1 MSLSFSRSAGQLF
14 RRPDARLATFPATDP
29 HNHGVLLATVGLVC
43 TRDGRIYCASC
54 HQHYGLWDDPD
65 RALNPGH
72 SPHCTA
78 PDDAGLP
85 GANHPDRQD
94 PRRHG
99 FPGDP
104 LGPNVRFRVRG
115 VHDSGQGVA
124 LLCVG

>member
-54 HQHYGLWDDPD
+54 DQHYGLWDDSD